1 MHSKAAFFTNH
12 KPFFCTS
19 PSLSLSKATLFH
31 HKRRKFAPSHNLLF
45 AKNTAILLSSALNPY
60 AVTPEPRTDS
70 KPFRRRFV
78 RKTGFG
84 SCRQKYLQ
92 KYFRQSFESQVA
104 GRSPVCF
111 LVTFCTMQ
119 KVTTRSLCREHRGFA
134 NLNSARRN
142 GGFTRTKLKP
152 SQREIRGSAN
162 LESAQPNNDHALT
175 KLNPFAAPRHLAAA

>member
-78 RKTGFG
+78 GKTGFG
-84 SCRQKYLQ
+84 TSRRKTLQ
-92 KYFRQSFESQVA
+92 NHFRQSFES
-104 GRSPVCF
+104 SPESRGSQTSGVLF
-111 LVTFCTMQ
+111 DSFCTTQ
-119 KVTTRSLCREHRGFA
+119 KECKNVPFA
-134 NLNSARRN
+134 GNSEV
-142 GGFTRTKLKP
+142 FQTSKQRTKT
-152 SQREIRGSAN
+152 AN
-162 LESAQPNNDHALT
+162 SHKQN
-175 KLNPFAAPRHLAAA
+175 